1 MVDFGLNVHNALN
14 NIGLIASSSLSL
26 YIRIFLIFGDWSL
39 DDSYKLN
46 TYKVMTKKCVNDPDI
61 ILKSRNPWKGF
72 EGIFDRYIGHW
83 PLVHY
88 RYRNPRTPRLSISW
102 SQGKPNTRS
111 NNNDRKKLK
120 SSVKNRVIR
129 LYFSWHCL
137 WRSSTVFF
145 IERPFFIWASGIL
158 RISGISASKYSQN
171 ILPRY
176 VSSWYALF

>member
-14 NIGLIASSSLSL
+14 KIGLIASSSLSL
-26 YIRIFLIFGDWSL
+26 YIRIFLIFGDCSL

-72 EGIFDRYIGHW
+72 EGIFDRNIGHW
-83 PLVHY
+83 LLVH
-88 RYRNPRTPRLSISW
+88 YRNPRTPRLSISW

-137 WRSSTVFF
+137 SKLHRFF
-145 IERPFFIWASGIL
+145 YQNTSLNLSL
-158 RISGISASKYSQN
+158 RY
-171 ILPRY
+171 
-176 VSSWYALF
+176 F

>member
-88 RYRNPRTPRLSISW
+88 RNPRTPRLSIS
-102 SQGKPNTRS
+102 
-111 NNNDRKKLK
+111 
-120 SSVKNRVIR
+120 
-129 LYFSWHCL
+129 
-137 WRSSTVFF
+137 
-145 IERPFFIWASGIL
+145 
-158 RISGISASKYSQN
+158 
-171 ILPRY
+171 
-176 VSSWYALF
+176 